1 MTVSD
6 LKRDPNA
13 KHRIIAIAF
22 MSSII
27 EIHKGHQNVSVVF
40 VLCFVAK
47 FQFKLSHSKST
58 IEKNVYS
65 SSIRWQSII
74 SLRQQYCLKSLPLV
88 FFITYFRKVFFHKT

>member
-13 KHRIIAIAF
+13 KQWIIAIAF

-40 VLCFVAK
+40 VLCFAAK
-47 FQFKLSHSKST
+47 FQFKLSHT
-58 IEKNVYS
+58 FQKNVYS
-65 SSIRWQSII
+65 SSFRWQRII
-74 SLRQQYCLKSLPLV
+74 LLRQQCCLKSLLCD
-88 FFITYFRKVFFHKT
+88 FFTKYIRMNLNL